1 MPTENR
7 SSNTEMVSFPRE
19 LSDDL
24 AELIAHRARVCGGG
38 AFEIWEAI
46 CEGFAAPAQQPQP
59 EPIAWMVGTAFW
71 WTKEEAERDAAE
83 TGLPIVGLGAMT
95 GAAPAEQHQGE
106 PVAWMDPRSPQM
118 HATISNEVKQH
129 NVKFGGAPASA
140 INGYTVPLYTHAD
153 PGDLERCEARL
164 HEVASLCA
172 TVEQERDTLRAQ
184 LAEAHALLRDIELT
198 MDAQEDSVS
207 LGYDIEMRM
216 ATIQRPSA
224 SAEPS
229 APKCTYCGDTGQIM
243 VGRSGDANDG
253 NAPIME
259 PCEDCDGSGSSGGQ
273 MHSNGMDEPEYEPF
287 KCETCD
293 GFGSVPDG
301 EITGAGGVEFE
312 SGPIQCVKDC
322 PDCKPSA
329 PVDRDERALIELAL
343 SEYGK
348 ATGKH
353 VLPGGINENQD
364 GFVHGFLVRAALER
378 KPS

>member
-7 SSNTEMVSFPRE
+7 SSNTEMVSVPEGFMLVERSIWTEQQVEAATACITRLKNVPGMR
-19 LSDDL
+19 DCDL
-24 AELIAHRARVCGGG
+24 AMAALDAAQCK
-38 AFEIWEAI
+38 APEITLADLL
-46 CEGFAAPAQQPQP
+46 PAQQ
-59 EPIAWMVGTAFW
+59 
-71 WTKEEAERDAAE
+71 
-83 TGLPIVGLGAMT
+83 
-95 GAAPAEQHQGE
+95 HQGN
-106 PVAWMDPRSPQM
+106 PVAL
-118 HATISNEVKQH
+118 
-129 NVKFGGAPASA
+129 PARKLHVHQGLSHTDA
-140 INGYTVPLYTHAD
+140 KADGWNACLDEIAKLGPLYTHAD
-153 PGDLERCEARL
+153 TAEVGRL
-164 HEVASLCA
+164 RQFEVAYMEWIKKTEWVQQTASPKELGMHRA
-172 TVEQERDTLRAQ
+172 EIINQRLDTLRAQ

-216 ATIQRPSA
+216 ATILRPSA